1 RRARCRT
8 WRRGRLGACLA
19 RPARR
24 LERRPLSR
32 LLPAATTP
40 APPPPPLLPPGL
52 ALGRLLGAGAG
63 LLRRG
68 ASARPLHRE
77 EGDGPL
83 TGRRYAAR
91 AALAPPALAPAPP
104 FLALAGLERERAR
117 RGRAIATAGAGQLT
131 LGPAAALLL

>member
-1 RRARCRT
+1 
-8 WRRGRLGACLA
+8 
-19 RPARR
+19 
-24 LERRPLSR
+24 
-32 LLPAATTP
+32 
-40 APPPPPLLPPGL
+40 
-52 ALGRLLGAGAG
+52 LGAGAG

-131 LGPAAALLL
+131 LGPAAALLLAVRSHVVGGRRGHGRHVDAHGPAHVLDDRAIAARTPARATARGA